1 MQRSLASRG
10 ASAHAQ
16 DGKCSTESEF
26 FDNGRICQQDVK
38 SSEIASMILFDAAQF
53 FQKKKK
59 LNEQR
64 PNWVRVPLFFAGV
77 RWSGS
82 WGGSYL
88 VEQSDCSLIDQRSR
102 PLF

>member
-53 FQKKKK
+53 FQKKKTERTETQ
-59 LNEQR
+59 LGAR
-64 PNWVRVPLFFAGV
+64 SSFLCRSAMVRELGWFIPGRAKRL
-77 RWSGS
+77 
-82 WGGSYL
+82 
-88 VEQSDCSLIDQRSR
+88 LID
-102 PLF
+102 